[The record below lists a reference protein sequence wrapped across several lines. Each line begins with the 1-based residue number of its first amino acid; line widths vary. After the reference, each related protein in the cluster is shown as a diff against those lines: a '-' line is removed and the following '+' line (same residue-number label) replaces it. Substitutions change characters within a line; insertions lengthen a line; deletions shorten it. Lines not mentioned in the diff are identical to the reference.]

1 MKTGRKKKEKNHTFF
16 LSLFKGEQVCSP
28 GQLCPK
34 LIQAPKV
41 ADHLEISIITLRH
54 FENGRDKLAAHGE
67 HYNPTRSR
75 TESEY
80 RLIDRSA
87 TRHIL

>member
-1 MKTGRKKKEKNHTFF
+1 MRENR
-16 LSLFKGEQVCSP
+16 SVSP

-34 LIQAPKV
+34 LTHAPKV
-41 ADHLEISIITLRH
+41 ADHLEISVITLRH
-54 FENGRDKLAAHGE
+54 SENGRDKPAARGE

-87 TRHIL
+87 TRHML